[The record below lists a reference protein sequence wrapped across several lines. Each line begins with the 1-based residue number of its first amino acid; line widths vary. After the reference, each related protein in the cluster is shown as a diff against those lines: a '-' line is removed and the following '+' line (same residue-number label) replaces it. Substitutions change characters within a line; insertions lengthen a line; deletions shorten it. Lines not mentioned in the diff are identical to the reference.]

1 MATRELP
8 QHYFSF
14 ICFEAICTARSFV
27 RGYCVP
33 RVVARVSG
41 AHRFPFVICHPSTA
55 SRHGWRVV
63 S

>member
-8 QHYFSF
+8 QHYFRF
-14 ICFEAICTARSFV
+14 ICFESLRTARSFV

-33 RVVARVSG
+33 RVVARVPRER
-41 AHRFPFVICHPSTA
+41 RFPFVICHPRTA
-55 SRHGWRVV
+55 SRLGWKVA